1 MKELLKYEHP
11 MMVISKTKNIFLKK
25 IKKMK
30 KMIASDC
37 SLQCSYTHKGRNSSH
52 MLVII
57 LVLLDR
63 ILVQEMHYPGNRTK
77 TDSPKF

>member
-1 MKELLKYEHP
+1 
-11 MMVISKTKNIFLKK
+11 
-25 IKKMK
+25 MK

-37 SLQCSYTHKGRNSSH
+37 SLQCSYTHKGQNSSH